1 MLKLFMLNVYPIP
14 AFTDNYIW
22 AIVYGKSC
30 IVVDP
35 GDSDPVFSFLKKNDL
50 ELNCILI
57 THHHFD
63 HTGGLIN
70 LAKHYDCPVYG
81 PKGGHINGIT
91 IDLAENDEINVL
103 NLNFKIFETPGH
115 TLDHI
120 AYFHSSSEGSLLFCG
135 DTLFSGGC
143 GRLFEG
149 TPDNMYDSLNKFKT
163 LPDETLVFCAHE
175 YTESNLKF
183 ALAINPNNKDLI
195 DYSEKVTKLR
205 ANSKITL
212 PSNIG
217 LEKKINPFFLLDN
230 PEIIKQSEKFIN
242 KKISSPVESLAAVR
256 SMKDSF

>member
-81 PKGGHINGIT
+81 PKGCLLYT
-91 IDLAENDEINVL
+91 SDAADE
-103 NLNFKIFETPGH
+103 
-115 TLDHI
+115 
-120 AYFHSSSEGSLLFCG
+120 S
-135 DTLFSGGC
+135 
-143 GRLFEG
+143 
-149 TPDNMYDSLNKFKT
+149 
-163 LPDETLVFCAHE
+163 
-175 YTESNLKF
+175 
-183 ALAINPNNKDLI
+183 
-195 DYSEKVTKLR
+195 
-205 ANSKITL
+205 
-212 PSNIG
+212 
-217 LEKKINPFFLLDN
+217 
-230 PEIIKQSEKFIN
+230 
-242 KKISSPVESLAAVR
+242 
-256 SMKDSF
+256 

>member
-1 MLKLFMLNVYPIP
+1 MLKLFMLNVHPIP

-143 GRLFEG
+143 G
-149 TPDNMYDSLNKFKT
+149 
-163 LPDETLVFCAHE
+163 
-175 YTESNLKF
+175 
-183 ALAINPNNKDLI
+183 
-195 DYSEKVTKLR
+195 
-205 ANSKITL
+205 TL

>member
-1 MLKLFMLNVYPIP
+1 MLNVHPIP

-70 LAKHYDCPVYG
+70 LAKHYHCPVYG

-143 GRLFEG
+143 GRVFEG
-149 TPDNMYDSLNKFKT
+149 TFDQMFIALKKISKYPK
-163 LPDETLVFCAHE
+163 ETKIFCGHE
-175 YTESNLKF
+175 YTLSNFKF
-183 ALAINPNNKDLI
+183 ALAVDENNEDLI
-195 DYSEKVTKLR
+195 KEYDNIKNIVDSG
-205 ANSKITL
+205 NPSL
-212 PSNIG
+212 PTI
-217 LEKKINPFFLLDN
+217 LEKELKINPFLRCDN
-230 PEIIKQSEKFIN
+230 HHIKNKIVSKFN
-242 KKISSPVESLAAVR
+242 TSDDELEVFCALR
-256 SMKDSF
+256 QWKDNF